1 MVREW
6 RERGYSMA
14 WWAVIFATVL
24 VPLLALS
31 IDITRLLYV
40 RVRVQSAVDAACEAA
55 ASTADIP
62 AWREAGIR
70 RIDPGE
76 AAANANYAFY
86 RTAAEA
92 GVVRY
97 APTLSRLEIVG
108 DTARCR
114 AKASV
119 QSFIL
124 PIPLRAWAEAEAQM
138 RYR

>member
-1 MVREW
+1 MV

-14 WWAVIFATVL
+14 WWAVILATVF

-40 RVRVQSAVDAACEAA
+40 RVRVQAASDAACEAA
-55 ASTADIP
+55 ANTADIP

-70 RIDPGE
+70 RIDPGK
-76 AAANANYAFY
+76 AAANAAYAFY
-86 RTAAEA
+86 RTVAEA
-92 GVVRY
+92 GIVRY
-97 APTLSRLEIVG
+97 SPTLSRLEIAG

-114 AKASV
+114 AEAIV

-124 PIPLRAWAEAEAQM
+124 PIPLRAWAESEAQM